1 MSFWSS
7 CSVFLLQVTWNKF
20 FKIFTFV
27 STQEK
32 ILDSQIWEFQ
42 FTYLE
47 IFTLCLFCN
56 FQFGILRGLGYCN
69 SQLGFEFKLNQTCL
83 GKTKITMWKTY
94 LTNLK
99 LKQSTRFGIM
109 SFPSLWYY
117 LDFVIK
123 SKIWY
128 WKSQNYISLGF
139 AFSQACDFGFNF
151 I

>member
-1 MSFWSS
+1 M
-7 CSVFLLQVTWNKF
+7 LLDDWFEFPKTAVDKLANQTR
-20 FKIFTFV
+20 TFPIKTIL
-27 STQEK
+27 SHDFNHTQEK

-109 SFPSLWYY
+109 SFPSL
-117 LDFVIK
+117 
-123 SKIWY
+123 
-128 WKSQNYISLGF
+128 
-139 AFSQACDFGFNF
+139 
-151 I
+151 